1 MTDRVLPFSTAAQ
14 AYRTAQP
21 LQIRPVAQ
29 VRPVS
34 RQPARDTLD
43 ISAAARA
50 RTQPTS
56 TLAAAR
62 VPGQVTFEAS
72 APASARGSLPIYTH
86 PADLNAAAT
95 GVSAGRLVDT
105 QA

>member
-1 MTDRVLPFSTAAQ
+1 MTDRVIPFSTAAQ
-14 AYRTAQP
+14 AYRTVQP
-21 LQIRPVAQ
+21 PQVRPVAQ

-34 RQPARDTLD
+34 RPAARDTLD

-56 TLAAAR
+56 KLAAAR
-62 VPGQVTFEAS
+62 VPGRVSFEAS
-72 APASARGSLPIYTH
+72 APASAGGSLPIYTH
-86 PADLNAAAT
+86 PADRNAAAT
-95 GVSAGRLVDT
+95 GISAGRLIDT